1 METVDMLV
9 RFISKSLDIP
19 VLAWKGR
26 GGELKE
32 FEKQNCL
39 FPSRQPQITAEK
51 LEFFFGAMKPQ
62 IIYEWEVPLKLRL
75 LMFLFEG
82 VPVLV
87 GPFAEIAWDEEL
99 FSRLLLEQGI
109 PADQLLTYKMYYCG
123 YTLLSTQAVFQ
134 NIWAAMAAL
143 RPELPEYARRV
154 LYGLRGGEES
164 RPHNTPEALV
174 KIQERYRRENV
185 FLHCVASGNTQGALE
200 AMRKMGED
208 NVVDFKSANYQAM
221 AANVTSVRTML
232 RKTAE
237 RMGVHVA
244 VVDAISLDFA
254 QRTYASATR
263 EALSRIAR
271 EQIIAFCEA
280 IRKVR
285 EDALPVF
292 SRRAA
297 DYISL
302 CMAEPLTV
310 PKIAEALG
318 ISANYLSH
326 RFREET
332 GFTVTQYIA
341 KIRCAK
347 AAELLVSS
355 DYPIQDVCQYVGFLD
370 NNYFVKVFRTQYGCT
385 PTEFRRNRH

>member
-1 METVDMLV
+1 MDTVDMLV

-19 VLAWKGR
+19 VLAWKGQA
-26 GGELKE
+26 GELKD
-32 FEKQNCL
+32 FEKRHCL
-39 FPSRQPQITAEK
+39 FPSRQQQITAEN
-51 LEFFFGAMKPQ
+51 LEFLLGAMKPQ
-62 IIYEWEVPLKLRL
+62 IVYEWEVPLKLHL

-87 GPFAEIAWDEEL
+87 GPFAEIAWDEAL

-109 PADQLLTYKMYYCG
+109 SADQLLTYKMYYCG
-123 YTLLSTQAVFQ
+123 YMLLSAQAVFQ
-134 NIWAAMAAL
+134 TIWAALEAL
-143 RPELPEYARRV
+143 RPDLPEYARRV
-154 LYGLRGGEES
+154 LYGLPGGDES
-164 RPHNTPEALV
+164 HHYNTPEALAR
-174 KIQERYRRENV
+174 IEERYRRENV
-185 FLHCVASGNTQGALE
+185 FLQCVAHGNTQGALE

-263 EALSRIAR
+263 HALSQIAK
-271 EQIIAFCEA
+271 EQIVAFCEA

-292 SRRAA
+292 SRRAV

-318 ISANYLSH
+318 ISPGYLSH

-341 KIRCAK
+341 KIRCTK
-347 AAELLVSS
+347 AAELLLSS
-355 DYPIQDVCQYVGFLD
+355 DYPVQDVCQNVGFLD
-370 NNYFVKVFRTQYGCT
+370 NNYFVKVFKVQYGMT
-385 PTEFRRNRH
+385 PTEFRQKGR